1 MTNKSES
8 NGTARQQI
16 TLVLPEEQMARI
28 EAHAAARGETV
39 EGFLCR
45 AIGEAIECDNIAAR
59 AMKMRLLKS

>member
-8 NGTARQQI
+8 NGTAHQQI

-28 EAHAAARGETV
+28 KAHTAARSETV

-45 AIGEAIECDNIAAR
+45 AIDEAIECDNIAAR
-59 AMKMRLLKS
+59 AAKMRLPKS